1 MKLSIVIPCYNE
13 EKTVRELV
21 DLVEK
26 VDGIAKE
33 IIIVDDGSK
42 DGSRQ
47 ILANMAQE
55 KPHLKIIL
63 NQKNSGKG
71 ATVREGYKHTTG
83 DYVIVQDADLEYN
96 PQDYK
101 KLVAEVEKGAQVVY
115 GSRFS
120 GDYEEPLSRCL
131 LFRFA
136 KHKDMTNLHYFGNQ
150 LLTILTNLLYGTH
163 LTDME
168 TCYKLLPGD
177 FVRSV
182 KLKSDRFDFEP
193 EITSKILKSGMKIV
207 EVPVSY
213 KGRSWKEGKK
223 ITWRDGLHAVK
234 TLIKFRFCDS

>member
-13 EKTVRELV
+13 EKTLTKLV
-21 DLVEK
+21 NLVEK
-26 VDGIAKE
+26 VDGIDKE
-33 IIIVDDGSK
+33 IVIVDDGSK
-42 DGSRQ
+42 DGSRE
-47 ILANMAQE
+47 ILTKMAKE
-55 KPHLKIIL
+55 KPHLTIIL
-63 NQKNSGKG
+63 NPKNHGKG

-83 DYVIVQDADLEYN
+83 DYVIVQDADLEYD

-115 GSRFS
+115 GSRFA
-120 GDYEEPLSRCL
+120 GDYE
-131 LFRFA
+131 
-136 KHKDMTNLHYFGNQ
+136 DMTNLHYFGNR

-177 FVRSV
+177 FVRSLN
-182 KLKSDRFDFEP
+182 LKANRFDFEP

-207 EVPVSY
+207 EVPISY

-223 ITWRDGLHAVK
+223 ITWRDGVHAVK
-234 TLIKFRFCDS
+234 TLIKFRFFD

>member
-13 EKTVRELV
+13 EKTIREIV

-26 VDGIAKE
+26 VDGVDKE
-33 IIIVDDGSK
+33 IVIVDDGSK
-42 DGSRQ
+42 DGSRD
-47 ILANMAQE
+47 ILSKMAKE

-71 ATVREGYKHTTG
+71 ATVRECYKHTTG
-83 DYVIVQDADLEYN
+83 DYVIVQDADLEYD

-101 KLVAEVEKGAQVVY
+101 KLVAEIEKGAQVVY

-120 GDYEEPLSRCL
+120 GDYR
-131 LFRFA
+131 
-136 KHKDMTNLHYFGNQ
+136 DMTNLHYFGNQ

-177 FVRSV
+177 FVRSLD
-182 KLKSDRFDFEP
+182 LKSNRFDFEP

-207 EVPVSY
+207 EVPISY

-223 ITWRDGLHAVK
+223 ITWRDGIHAVK
-234 TLIKFRFCDS
+234 TLIKFRFFD